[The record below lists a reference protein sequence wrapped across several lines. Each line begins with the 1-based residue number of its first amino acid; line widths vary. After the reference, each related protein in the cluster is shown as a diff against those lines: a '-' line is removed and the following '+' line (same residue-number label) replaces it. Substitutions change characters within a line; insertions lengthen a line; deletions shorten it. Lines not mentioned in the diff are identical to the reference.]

1 MSYSMSIV
9 KIYLHL
15 ANAMQVI
22 PCMQIMALMMHAANL
37 KPHTDAV
44 SNDLLKNPCIQQ
56 FIVSFWKL
64 FLISLLKFIKLN
76 I

>member
-15 ANAMQVI
+15 ADAMQVI
-22 PCMQIMALMMHAANL
+22 PCMALMMHAANL

>member
-15 ANAMQVI
+15 ADAMQVI
-22 PCMQIMALMMHAANL
+22 PCMALMMHAANL

-44 SNDLLKNPCIQQ
+44 SNDLLKNPCSYTT
-56 FIVSFWKL
+56 VYSF
-64 FLISLLKFIKLN
+64 FLEVIFDFSS
-76 I
+76 